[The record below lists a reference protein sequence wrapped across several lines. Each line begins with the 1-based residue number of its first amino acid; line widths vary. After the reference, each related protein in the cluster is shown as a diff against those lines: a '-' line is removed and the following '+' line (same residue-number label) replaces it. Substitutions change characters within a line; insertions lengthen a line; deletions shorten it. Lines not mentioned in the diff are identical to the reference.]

1 MPLPA
6 VELPAATPET
16 LRAAVRLAV
25 ERQAADV
32 AAPSV
37 GPRSLSGRLP
47 PADKLRASAESD
59 EDSRAARYFSSIL
72 ELSFLVAS
80 ADGLDDGEREAL
92 ARLVAHATGDAVTTD
107 ELSEQL
113 ADVAR
118 ALDQEGRDARLEAVA
133 GTFTDF
139 VEREEALSFAA
150 LVALADG
157 RLGDAEGAALL
168 DLGRRFDS
176 SEGEVQLV
184 VAQVAASLRSALG
197 SV

>member
-1 MPLPA
+1 MI
-6 VELPAATPET
+6 ELPASTPEQ
-16 LRAAVRLAV
+16 LRAAVRVAV

-47 PADKLRASAESD
+47 AADKLRAGAESE
-59 EDSRAARYFSSIL
+59 EDSRAARYFASIL

-92 ARLVAHATGDAVTTD
+92 AHLVAHATGDAVD
-107 ELSEQL
+107 PASL
-113 ADVAR
+113 AGQFADIAEALR
-118 ALDQEGRDARLEAVA
+118 AEGREARLTAVA
-133 GTFTDF
+133 ATFTDF
-139 VEREEALSFAA
+139 MEREEALSFAA

-157 RLGDAEGAALL
+157 RLGDAERGALL
-168 DLGRRFDS
+168 DLGARFDS

-184 VAQVAASLRSALG
+184 VAQVAASLRMALAA
-197 SV
+197 V